1 VPPAVPAPDAS
12 VPVPYPGVPVPG
24 AAVPVAYAA
33 VPVPYAA
40 VPVPDA
46 AAEVP
51 LAFDAAALHALGE
64 DIGHDGVAEMLEVFQ
79 QETWVRLQR
88 MTAAGIPSVNLMRE
102 AHTLKGAAGTV
113 CAPLLRRRAEAIE
126 ARLRAGVPLEPGD
139 IAGLSEAM
147 QAFTAAVEATSAM
160 SRVVA

>member
-1 VPPAVPAPDAS
+1 MM
-12 VPVPYPGVPVPG
+12 
-24 AAVPVAYAA
+24 
-33 VPVPYAA
+33 
-40 VPVPDA
+40 
-46 AAEVP
+46 
-51 LAFDAAALHALGE
+51 
-64 DIGHDGVAEMLEVFQ
+64 GVAEMLEVFQ